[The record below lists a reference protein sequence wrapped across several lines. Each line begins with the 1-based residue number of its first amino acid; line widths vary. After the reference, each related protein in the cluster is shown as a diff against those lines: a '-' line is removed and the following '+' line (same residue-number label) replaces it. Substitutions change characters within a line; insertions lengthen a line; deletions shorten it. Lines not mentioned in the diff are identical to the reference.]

1 MSRVKRLTRDM
12 IEAAAREGW
21 NAIQTARHYGVH
33 RNIIDDACDR
43 FGIEL
48 PRRGTDYTALASDTS
63 RKKPKAVWS
72 ASPDAIKRALDKLQ
86 RDKQLQSASNTSK

>member
-1 MSRVKRLTRDM
+1 M

-33 RNIIDDACDR
+33 RNIIDDACER
-43 FGIEL
+43 FDIEL

-86 RDKQLQSASNTSK
+86 RAKQLQSAPNTSK

>member
-1 MSRVKRLTRDM
+1 MNRPKRLTRDM

-48 PRRGTDYTALASDTS
+48 PERGAAYTALASNTP
-63 RKKPKAVWS
+63 RKNPNAVWS

-86 RDKQLQSASNTSK
+86 RAKQLQSASNNTK